1 VLLDALATGD
11 AERGSGRSTEVTQNR
26 VDQRR
31 LADSG
36 FTGDEP
42 DLPASARRHAQP
54 FGDLRALAG
63 TTHERSIAARRVLG
77 GGRPSTLRGER
88 AGLRDEPVAPTRYRL
103 DETRRGALVAERRS
117 ELADGEP
124 DDVLRDRDVPPDRV
138 EQRLLRH
145 QLARSLHE
153 VLEDG
158 EGLRPQR
165 HGHPVPAE
173 LAGAQIELEG
183 GEIDDLEL
191 HPCCWLRTEQL
202 ARGGASSRAS

>member
-1 VLLDALATGD
+1 MRAPTVLLDALATGD
-11 AERGSGRSTEVTQNR
+11 AEPGSGRSTEVTQHR

-36 FTGDEP
+36 FAGDEP

-77 GGRPSTLRGER
+77 DGRRDALRGER
-88 AGLRDEPVAPTRYRL
+88 AGLGDEPVAATRYGL
-103 DETRRGALVAERRS
+103 DEARRGALVAERRA

-124 DDVLRDRDVPPDRV
+124 DDVLRDRDVSPDRV
-138 EQRLLRH
+138 EELLLRH
-145 QLARSLHE
+145 QLAWSLHE
-153 VLEDG
+153 MLEDG

-183 GEIDDLEL
+183 GKIDDREW
-191 HPCCWLRTEQL
+191 HPCPGS
-202 ARGGASSRAS
+202 APGS